1 MQAIQVCWELNA
13 RNEKREL
20 DGLSE
25 ACRALNLKA
34 GLLLTYAQ
42 KEKRTVNGLAI
53 AVERVWK
60 WLLGP
65 GT

>member
-1 MQAIQVCWELNA
+1 VCWELNA

-25 ACRALNLKA
+25 ACRALDLKA

-42 KEKRTVNGLAI
+42 EEELKVNGLVI
-53 AVERVWK
+53 SVEPVWK

-65 GT
+65 ET